1 MDEAHDWS
9 ILCLIKKQKDI
20 DKVDFSQ
27 ASCAFHLLENR
38 ALVHGAVI
46 SAFLSVAQAMT
57 DQGCV

>member
-1 MDEAHDWS
+1 MTMLVFLKSHVLF
-9 ILCLIKKQKDI
+9 IC
-20 DKVDFSQ
+20 VD
-27 ASCAFHLLENR
+27 R